1 MCEENKKDDAKIKSL
16 EVEITRTN
24 YVSPGVTRFAE
35 SFSNKI
41 DKCKEDLVKEPGI
54 ASFHSSLQTQSNFF
68 NNVKIFAGKLL
79 KKYHFTHDISE
90 ADKEGYYNVIYRIG
104 SIEDYEEVFKAILE
118 FKQSNSDIKSTGFSY
133 KGYIKCTSF
142 SYIGEEISFEID
154 PEKKDITITCRF
166 NQHGKKYQI
175 LEDDFIK
182 VHTFKSCISDG
193 EMSIVEI
200 KLYRIQALKTF
211 TKPGGYN
218 PVVHVGELG
227 GYVEAEDNL
236 SQDGN
241 CWLFDKA
248 RVKDG
253 GKVLDD
259 AIVYDK
265 SLISKNSI
273 IRGRSVI
280 GGHCFVTNQSVIID
294 SRLEGNV
301 TVTGY
306 SIIHSGSYLYGDI
319 KVDKSDIGCLVN
331 LSGRISVNKSRIT
344 APLELCGDYELNF
357 DVDTPH
363 SVIGYNIGMPGGR
376 LFAIKNIVASEV
388 EDKWS
393 TNDFVGTGAELIDFI
408 RDSDDEQ
415 RINYVRSIVENH
427 LNFFK
432 LKGN

>member
-1 MCEENKKDDAKIKSL
+1 MNDEIKKDDTKIKSL
-16 EVEITRTN
+16 EVEFTRDN
-24 YVSPGVTRFAE
+24 YVSPGVTKFAE
-35 SFSNKI
+35 SFLNKI
-41 DKCKEDLVKEPGI
+41 DKRKEDLVMEPGI
-54 ASFHSSLQTQSNFF
+54 ASFHSSLLSPSLFINYA
-68 NNVKIFAGKLL
+68 KIFVGELL

-90 ADKEGYYNVIYRIG
+90 ADKEGYYNVTYSIG
-104 SIEDYEEVFKAILE
+104 SIEDYEEVYKEIAE
-118 FKQSNSDIKSTGFSY
+118 FKQSDSDINSIGFSY
-133 KGYIKCTSF
+133 N
-142 SYIGEEISFEID
+142 GEEISFD
-154 PEKKDITITCRF
+154 VNPEEKDITITCRF
-166 NQHGKKYQI
+166 SQNGKKYQI
-175 LEDDFIK
+175 LKDDFVK

-227 GYVEAEDNL
+227 GYVESEDNL
-236 SQDGN
+236 SQEGS

-265 SLISKNSI
+265 CLVSKNSI
-273 IRGRSVI
+273 IRGRSVV

-294 SRLEGNV
+294 SKLEGNV
-301 TVTGY
+301 IVNGHST
-306 SIIHSGSYLYGDI
+306 IHSGAYLYGEI
-319 KVDKSDIGCLVN
+319 GVDQSDIGGSVN
-331 LSGRISVNKSRIT
+331 LIGRISVKKSRIA
-344 APLELCGDYELNF
+344 APLELSGDYELNF
-357 DVDTPH
+357 DVSDPH
-363 SVIGYNIGMPGGR
+363 SVIGYNVGMPGGR
-376 LFAIKNIVASEV
+376 LFTIKNIVASKV

-393 TNDFVGTGAELIDFI
+393 TGDFVGTGEELIDFVS
-408 RDSDDEQ
+408 DSDDKQ
-415 RINYVRSIVENH
+415 RVEYVRRIVEHH

>member
-1 MCEENKKDDAKIKSL
+1 MNDEIKKDDAKIKSL
-16 EVEITRTN
+16 ETEFTYIKHL
-24 YVSPGVTRFAE
+24 SPE
-35 SFSNKI
+35 S
-41 DKCKEDLVKEPGI
+41 
-54 ASFHSSLQTQSNFF
+54 ARSSAQSPNSFF
-68 NNVKIFAGKLL
+68 NEIKIFAGTLL

-90 ADKEGYYNVIYRIG
+90 TDKEGYYNVVYRYDLGDI
-104 SIEDYEEVFKAILE
+104 DYEEVFKYLTE
-118 FKQSNSDIKSTGFSY
+118 FKQSNSGIKCTGFSY
-133 KGYIKCTSF
+133 N
-142 SYIGEEISFEID
+142 GEEISFEID

-166 NQHGKKYQI
+166 NQHSKKYQI
-175 LEDDFIK
+175 LKDDFIK

-193 EMSIVEI
+193 ETSIVEI

-211 TKPGGYN
+211 TKPGGCN

-241 CWLFDKA
+241 CWIFDKA

-265 SLISKNSI
+265 SLISRNAI
-273 IRGRSVI
+273 VRGSSVV
-280 GGHCFVTNQSVIID
+280 GGHCFITNQSVIID

-301 TVTGY
+301 IVSGHST
-306 SIIHSGSYLYGDI
+306 IHSGAYLYGEI
-319 KVDKSDIGCLVN
+319 GVDQSNIGDLVN
-331 LSGRISVNKSRIT
+331 LIGRISVKKSRIT
-344 APLELCGDYELNF
+344 APIELSGDYELNF
-357 DVDTPH
+357 DVSDPH
-363 SVIGYNIGMPGGR
+363 SVIGYNVGMPGGR
-376 LFAIKNIVASEV
+376 LFAIKNIVASKV

-393 TNDFVGTGAELIDFI
+393 TGDFVGTGAELIDFVS
-408 RDSDDEQ
+408 DSDDKQ
-415 RINYVRSIVENH
+415 RVEYVRSIVEHH

>member
-1 MCEENKKDDAKIKSL
+1 MNNEIKKNDTKIKSL
-16 EVEITRTN
+16 ETEFTYIRHL
-24 YVSPGVTRFAE
+24 SPEMAR
-35 SFSNKI
+35 
-41 DKCKEDLVKEPGI
+41 
-54 ASFHSSLQTQSNFF
+54 SSARSPNDFF
-68 NNVKIFAGKLL
+68 NNVKIFVGELL

-90 ADKEGYYNVIYRIG
+90 ADKEGYYNVTYSIG
-104 SIEDYEEVFKAILE
+104 SIEDYEEVYKKIAE
-118 FKQSNSDIKSTGFSY
+118 FKQSDSDINSIGFSY
-133 KGYIKCTSF
+133 N
-142 SYIGEEISFEID
+142 GEEISFD
-154 PEKKDITITCRF
+154 VNPEEKDITITCRF
-166 NQHGKKYQI
+166 SQNGKKYQI
-175 LEDDFIK
+175 LKDDFVK

-227 GYVEAEDNL
+227 GYVESEDNL
-236 SQDGN
+236 SQEGS

-265 SLISKNSI
+265 CLVSKNSI
-273 IRGRSVI
+273 VRGGSVV

-301 TVTGY
+301 IVNGHST
-306 SIIHSGSYLYGDI
+306 IHSGAYLYGEI
-319 KVDKSDIGCLVN
+319 GVDQSNIGGSVN
-331 LSGRISVNKSRIT
+331 LIGRISVKKSRIT
-344 APLELCGDYELNF
+344 APLELSGDYELNF
-357 DVDTPH
+357 DVSDPH
-363 SVIGYNIGMPGGR
+363 SVIGYNVGMPGGR
-376 LFAIKNIVASEV
+376 LFTIKNIVASKV

-393 TNDFVGTGAELIDFI
+393 TGDFVGTGEELIDFVS
-408 RDSDDEQ
+408 DSDDKQ
-415 RINYVRSIVENH
+415 RVEYVRSIVEHH

>member
-1 MCEENKKDDAKIKSL
+1 MNDEIKKDDAKIKSL
-16 EVEITRTN
+16 ETEFTYIKHL
-24 YVSPGVTRFAE
+24 SPEMA
-35 SFSNKI
+35 
-41 DKCKEDLVKEPGI
+41 
-54 ASFHSSLQTQSNFF
+54 HSSARSPNNFF
-68 NNVKIFAGKLL
+68 NNVKIFVGKLL
-79 KKYHFTHDISE
+79 KKYHFIHDISE
-90 ADKEGYYNVIYRIG
+90 ADKEGYYNVTYSIG
-104 SIEDYEEVFKAILE
+104 SIEDYEEVFKVIFE

-133 KGYIKCTSF
+133 KGNIKCTGF
-142 SYIGEEISFEID
+142 SYNGEEISFEID

-166 NQHGKKYQI
+166 NQHSKKYQI
-175 LEDDFIK
+175 LKDDFIK

-193 EMSIVEI
+193 ETSIVEI

-211 TKPGGYN
+211 TKPGGCN

-227 GYVEAEDNL
+227 GYVEVEDNL

-265 SLISKNSI
+265 CLVSKNSI
-273 IRGRSVI
+273 IRGRSVV

-301 TVTGY
+301 IVNGHST
-306 SIIHSGSYLYGDI
+306 IHSGAYLYGEI
-319 KVDKSDIGCLVN
+319 GVDQSNIGGLVN
-331 LSGRISVNKSRIT
+331 LIGRISVKKSRIT
-344 APLELCGDYELNF
+344 APLELSGDYELNF
-357 DVDTPH
+357 DVSDPH
-363 SVIGYNIGMPGGR
+363 SVIGYNVGMPGSR
-376 LFAIKNIVASEV
+376 LFAIKNIVASKV

-393 TNDFVGTGAELIDFI
+393 TGDFVGTGAELIDFI

-415 RINYVRSIVENH
+415 RINYVRSIVEHH

>member
-1 MCEENKKDDAKIKSL
+1 MNDEIKQDDAKIKSL
-16 EVEITRTN
+16 ETEFTYIRHL
-24 YVSPGVTRFAE
+24 SPEMAR
-35 SFSNKI
+35 
-41 DKCKEDLVKEPGI
+41 
-54 ASFHSSLQTQSNFF
+54 SSAQSPNDFF
-68 NNVKIFAGKLL
+68 NNVKIFVGELL

-90 ADKEGYYNVIYRIG
+90 ADKEGYYNVTYSIG
-104 SIEDYEEVFKAILE
+104 SIEDYEEVYKEIAK
-118 FKQSNSDIKSTGFSY
+118 FKQSDSDINSIGFSY
-133 KGYIKCTSF
+133 N
-142 SYIGEEISFEID
+142 GEEISFD
-154 PEKKDITITCRF
+154 VNPEEKDITITCRF
-166 NQHGKKYQI
+166 SQNGKKYQI
-175 LEDDFIK
+175 LKDDFVK

-227 GYVEAEDNL
+227 GYVESEDNL
-236 SQDGN
+236 SQEGS

-265 SLISKNSI
+265 CLVSKNSI
-273 IRGRSVI
+273 IRGGSVV

-294 SRLEGNV
+294 SKLEGNV
-301 TVTGY
+301 IVNGHST
-306 SIIHSGSYLYGDI
+306 IHSGAYLYGEI
-319 KVDKSDIGCLVN
+319 GVDQSNIGGLVN
-331 LSGRISVNKSRIT
+331 LIGRISVKKSRIT
-344 APLELCGDYELNF
+344 APLELSGDYELNF
-357 DVDTPH
+357 DVSDPH
-363 SVIGYNIGMPGGR
+363 SVIGYNVGMPGGR
-376 LFAIKNIVASEV
+376 LFTIKNIVASKV

-393 TNDFVGTGAELIDFI
+393 TGDFTGTGKDLIDFVSS
-408 RDSDDEQ
+408 SDDKQKVE
-415 RINYVRSIVENH
+415 YVRSIVDNH

>member
-1 MCEENKKDDAKIKSL
+1 MNDEIKKDDTKIKSL
-16 EVEITRTN
+16 EKEFIYIRHL
-24 YVSPGVTRFAE
+24 SPEMA
-35 SFSNKI
+35 
-41 DKCKEDLVKEPGI
+41 
-54 ASFHSSLQTQSNFF
+54 HSSARSPNNFF
-68 NNVKIFAGKLL
+68 NNIKIFVGTLL

-90 ADKEGYYNVIYRIG
+90 TDKEGYYNVIYGIG
-104 SIEDYEEVFKAILE
+104 SIEDYEEVYKEIAE
-118 FKQSNSDIKSTGFSY
+118 FKQSYSDINSIGFSY
-133 KGYIKCTSF
+133 N
-142 SYIGEEISFEID
+142 GEEISFDVNSE
-154 PEKKDITITCRF
+154 EKDITITCRF
-166 NQHGKKYQI
+166 NQNDKKYQI
-175 LEDDFIK
+175 LKDDFVK

-211 TKPGGYN
+211 TKPGGCN

-241 CWLFDKA
+241 CWIFDKA

-265 SLISKNSI
+265 CLVSKNSI
-273 IRGRSVI
+273 VRGGSVV
-280 GGHCFVTNQSVIID
+280 GGHCFVTNQSVITD

-301 TVTGY
+301 IVNGH
-306 SIIHSGSYLYGDI
+306 SIIHSGAYLYGEI
-319 KVDKSDIGCLVN
+319 GVDQSEIVDLVN
-331 LSGRISVNKSRIT
+331 LIGRISIKQSKIT
-344 APLELCGDYELNF
+344 APLELSGDYELNF

-363 SVIGYNIGMPGGR
+363 SVIGYNVGMPGSR
-376 LFAIKNIVASEV
+376 LFAIKNIVASKV

-393 TNDFVGTGAELIDFI
+393 TGDFVGTGAELIDLI

-415 RINYVRSIVENH
+415 RIDYVRSIVENH

>member
-1 MCEENKKDDAKIKSL
+1 MNDEIKQDDTKIKSL
-16 EVEITRTN
+16 ETEFTYIRHLSPEIARSSAR
-24 YVSPGVTRFAE
+24 SP
-35 SFSNKI
+35 N
-41 DKCKEDLVKEPGI
+41 D
-54 ASFHSSLQTQSNFF
+54 FF
-68 NNVKIFAGKLL
+68 NNVKIFVGELL

-90 ADKEGYYNVIYRIG
+90 ADKEDYYNVTYSIG
-104 SIEDYEEVFKAILE
+104 SIEDYEEVYKEIAE
-118 FKQSNSDIKSTGFSY
+118 FKQSDSDINSVGFSY
-133 KGYIKCTSF
+133 N
-142 SYIGEEISFEID
+142 GEEISFD
-154 PEKKDITITCRF
+154 VNPEEKDIIITCRF
-166 NQHGKKYQI
+166 SQNGKKYQI
-175 LEDDFIK
+175 LKDDFVK

-218 PVVHVGELG
+218 PVVHIGELG
-227 GYVEAEDNL
+227 GYVESEANL
-236 SQDGN
+236 SQEGN

-265 SLISKNSI
+265 CLVSKNSI
-273 IRGRSVI
+273 IRGRSVV

-301 TVTGY
+301 IVNGHSTV
-306 SIIHSGSYLYGDI
+306 HSGAYLYGEI
-319 KVDKSDIGCLVN
+319 GVDQSDVGNLVN
-331 LSGRISVNKSRIT
+331 LIGRISVKKSRIT
-344 APLELCGDYELNF
+344 APLELSGDYELNF
-357 DVDTPH
+357 DVSDPH
-363 SVIGYNIGMPGGR
+363 SVIGYNVGMPGGR
-376 LFAIKNIVASEV
+376 LFAIKNIVASKV

-393 TNDFVGTGAELIDFI
+393 TGDFVGTGAELIDFI

-415 RINYVRSIVENH
+415 RINYVRSIVEHH

>member
-1 MCEENKKDDAKIKSL
+1 MCDKIKKDDAKIKSL
-16 EVEITRTN
+16 EKEFTYIKHL
-24 YVSPGVTRFAE
+24 SPEMA
-35 SFSNKI
+35 
-41 DKCKEDLVKEPGI
+41 
-54 ASFHSSLQTQSNFF
+54 HSSAQSPNNFF
-68 NNVKIFAGKLL
+68 NNIKIFVGNLL

-104 SIEDYEEVFKAILE
+104 SIEDYEEVFKVILE
-118 FKQSNSDIKSTGFSY
+118 FKQSNSDIKSSGFS
-133 KGYIKCTSF
+133 F
-142 SYIGEEISFEID
+142 NGEEISFEID

-166 NQHGKKYQI
+166 NQNGKKYQI
-175 LEDDFIK
+175 LKDDFIK

-193 EMSIVEI
+193 EMSVVEI

-241 CWLFDKA
+241 CWIFNKA

-265 SLISKNSI
+265 SMVSKNAI
-273 IRGRSVI
+273 VRGGSVV
-280 GGHCFVTNQSVIID
+280 GGHCFITNQSVIID

-301 TVTGY
+301 IVNGH
-306 SIIHSGSYLYGDI
+306 SIVHSGTYLYGEI
-319 KVDKSDIGCLVN
+319 GVDQSDIGYLVN
-331 LSGRISVNKSRIT
+331 LIGRISVKKSRIT
-344 APLELCGDYELNF
+344 APIELSGDYEINF
-357 DVDTPH
+357 DVGHPH
-363 SVIGYNIGMPGGR
+363 SVIGYNIGMPKGR
-376 LFAIKNIVASEV
+376 LFTIKNIVASKI

-393 TNDFVGTGAELIDFI
+393 ANDFLGTGAELIDFI
-408 RDSDDEQ
+408 QGSDDEQ

>member
-1 MCEENKKDDAKIKSL
+1 MIFLKQIKR
-16 EVEITRTN
+16 I
-24 YVSPGVTRFAE
+24 Y
-35 SFSNKI
+35 
-41 DKCKEDLVKEPGI
+41 
-54 ASFHSSLQTQSNFF
+54 
-68 NNVKIFAGKLL
+68 NNVT
-79 KKYHFTHDISE
+79 YS
-90 ADKEGYYNVIYRIG
+90 IG
-104 SIEDYEEVFKAILE
+104 SIEDYEEVYKEIAE
-118 FKQSNSDIKSTGFSY
+118 FKQSDSDINSIGFSY
-133 KGYIKCTSF
+133 N
-142 SYIGEEISFEID
+142 GEEISFD
-154 PEKKDITITCRF
+154 VNPEEKDITITCRF
-166 NQHGKKYQI
+166 SQNGKKYQI
-175 LEDDFIK
+175 LKDDFVK

-193 EMSIVEI
+193 EMSVVEI

-227 GYVEAEDNL
+227 GYVESEDNL
-236 SQDGN
+236 SQEGN

-265 SLISKNSI
+265 CLVSKNSI
-273 IRGRSVI
+273 IRGRSVV

-301 TVTGY
+301 IVNGHSTV
-306 SIIHSGSYLYGDI
+306 HSGAYLYGEI
-319 KVDKSDIGCLVN
+319 GVDQSDVGNLVN
-331 LSGRISVNKSRIT
+331 LIGRISVKKSRIT
-344 APLELCGDYELNF
+344 APLELSGDYELNF
-357 DVDTPH
+357 DVSDPH
-363 SVIGYNIGMPGGR
+363 SVIGYNVGMPGGR
-376 LFAIKNIVASEV
+376 LFAIKNIVASKV

-393 TNDFVGTGAELIDFI
+393 TGDFVGTGAELIDFI

-415 RINYVRSIVENH
+415 RINYVRSIVEHH

>member
-1 MCEENKKDDAKIKSL
+1 MNDEIKKDDTKIKSL

-24 YVSPGVTRFAE
+24 YVSPGVTKFAE

-68 NNVKIFAGKLL
+68 NNIKIFVGELL

-90 ADKEGYYNVIYRIG
+90 TDKEGYYNVVYRYDLGGI
-104 SIEDYEEVFKAILE
+104 DYEEVFKYLTE
-118 FKQSNSDIKSTGFSY
+118 FKQSNSGIKSTGFSY
-133 KGYIKCTSF
+133 N
-142 SYIGEEISFEID
+142 GEEISFEID
-154 PEKKDITITCRF
+154 PEKKDIAITCRF

-175 LEDDFIK
+175 LKDDFIK

-211 TKPGGYN
+211 TKPGGCN

-241 CWLFDKA
+241 CWIFDKA
-248 RVKDG
+248 RIKDG

-265 SLISKNSI
+265 CLVSKNSI

-280 GGHCFVTNQSVIID
+280 GGHCFVTNQSVITD

-301 TVTGY
+301 IVNGH
-306 SIIHSGSYLYGDI
+306 SIIHSGAYLYGEI
-319 KVDKSDIGCLVN
+319 GVDQSEIGNLVN
-331 LSGRISVNKSRIT
+331 LIGRISIKQSRIT
-344 APLELCGDYELNF
+344 APLELSGDYELNF

-363 SVIGYNIGMPGGR
+363 SVIGYNVGMPGSR
-376 LFAIKNIVASEV
+376 LFAIKNIVASKV

-393 TNDFVGTGAELIDFI
+393 TGDFVGTGAELIDFI

-415 RINYVRSIVENH
+415 RIDYVRSIVENH

>member
-1 MCEENKKDDAKIKSL
+1 MNDEIKKDDAKIKSL
-16 EVEITRTN
+16 ETEFTYIKHL
-24 YVSPGVTRFAE
+24 SPEMA
-35 SFSNKI
+35 
-41 DKCKEDLVKEPGI
+41 
-54 ASFHSSLQTQSNFF
+54 HSSARSPNNFF
-68 NNVKIFAGKLL
+68 NNVKIFVGELL

-90 ADKEGYYNVIYRIG
+90 ADKEGYYNVTYSIG
-104 SIEDYEEVFKAILE
+104 SVEDYEEVYKDITE
-118 FKQSNSDIKSTGFSY
+118 FKQSDSDIKSTGFSY
-133 KGYIKCTSF
+133 N
-142 SYIGEEISFEID
+142 GEEISFDTI
-154 PEKKDITITCRF
+154 PEKKDIAITCRF
-166 NQHGKKYQI
+166 NQNGKKYQI

-265 SLISKNSI
+265 SLISKNAI

-306 SIIHSGSYLYGDI
+306 SIIHSGSYLYDDI

-363 SVIGYNIGMPGGR
+363 SVIGYNIGMSLGS
-376 LFAIKNIVASEV
+376 LFNIKNIVASKV

-393 TNDFVGTGAELIDFI
+393 ACDFVGTGAELIDFI
-408 RDSDDEQ
+408 QGSNDE
-415 RINYVRSIVENH
+415 RTIDYIRSIVENH

>member
-1 MCEENKKDDAKIKSL
+1 MNDEIKKDDTKIKSL
-16 EVEITRTN
+16 ETEFI
-24 YVSPGVTRFAE
+24 YIKHLSPEMAH
-35 SFSNKI
+35 FSARSPN
-41 DKCKEDLVKEPGI
+41 
-54 ASFHSSLQTQSNFF
+54 NFF
-68 NNVKIFAGKLL
+68 NNIKIFVGELL

-90 ADKEGYYNVIYRIG
+90 ADKEGYYNVTYSIG
-104 SIEDYEEVFKAILE
+104 SVEDYEEVYKDITE
-118 FKQSNSDIKSTGFSY
+118 FKQSDSDIKSTGFSY
-133 KGYIKCTSF
+133 N
-142 SYIGEEISFEID
+142 GEEISFDTI

-248 RVKDG
+248 KVKDG

-363 SVIGYNIGMPGGR
+363 SVIGYNIGMSLGS
-376 LFAIKNIVASEV
+376 LFNIKNIVASKV

-393 TNDFVGTGAELIDFI
+393 ACDFVGTGAELIDFI
-408 RDSDDEQ
+408 QGSDDE
-415 RINYVRSIVENH
+415 RTIDYIRSIVENH

>member
-1 MCEENKKDDAKIKSL
+1 M
-16 EVEITRTN
+16 
-24 YVSPGVTRFAE
+24 
-35 SFSNKI
+35 
-41 DKCKEDLVKEPGI
+41 
-54 ASFHSSLQTQSNFF
+54 
-68 NNVKIFAGKLL
+68 
-79 KKYHFTHDISE
+79 
-90 ADKEGYYNVIYRIG
+90 
-104 SIEDYEEVFKAILE
+104 
-118 FKQSNSDIKSTGFSY
+118 
-133 KGYIKCTSF
+133 
-142 SYIGEEISFEID
+142 
-154 PEKKDITITCRF
+154 
-166 NQHGKKYQI
+166 
-175 LEDDFIK
+175 EDDFIK

-236 SQDGN
+236 SQDGT

-253 GKVLDD
+253 GKVLGD

-265 SLISKNSI
+265 SLISKNAI
-273 IRGRSVI
+273 IRGRSVV

-294 SRLEGNV
+294 SNLEGNV
-301 TVTGY
+301 TVTGH
-306 SIIHSGSYLYGDI
+306 SIIHSGSCLYGDI
-319 KVDKSDIGCLVN
+319 SVDESDIGCLVN
-331 LSGRISVNKSRIT
+331 LAGRISVKKSRIT
-344 APLELCGDYELNF
+344 APLELCGDYEINF
-357 DVDTPH
+357 DVGHPH
-363 SVIGYNIGMPGGR
+363 SVIGYNIGMPKGR
-376 LFAIKNIVASEV
+376 LFTIKNIVASKI

-393 TNDFVGTGAELIDFI
+393 ANDFLGTGAELIDFI

-415 RINYVRSIVENH
+415 TIDYVRSIVENH

>member
-1 MCEENKKDDAKIKSL
+1 MNDEIKKDDAKIKSL
-16 EVEITRTN
+16 ETEFI
-24 YVSPGVTRFAE
+24 YIKHLSPEMA
-35 SFSNKI
+35 
-41 DKCKEDLVKEPGI
+41 
-54 ASFHSSLQTQSNFF
+54 HSSAQSPNNFF
-68 NNVKIFAGKLL
+68 NNIKIFVGELL

-90 ADKEGYYNVIYRIG
+90 ADKEGYYNVTYSIG
-104 SIEDYEEVFKAILE
+104 SVEDYEEVYKDISE
-118 FKQSNSDIKSTGFSY
+118 FKQSDSDIKSTGFSY
-133 KGYIKCTSF
+133 N
-142 SYIGEEISFEID
+142 GEEISFDTI

-175 LEDDFIK
+175 LKDDFIK

-363 SVIGYNIGMPGGR
+363 SVIGYNIGMSLGS
-376 LFAIKNIVASEV
+376 LFNIKNIVASKV

-393 TNDFVGTGAELIDFI
+393 ACDFVGTGAELIDFI
-408 RDSDDEQ
+408 QGSDDE
-415 RINYVRSIVENH
+415 RTIDYIRSIVENH

>member
-1 MCEENKKDDAKIKSL
+1 MCDEIKKDDAKIKSL
-16 EVEITRTN
+16 EKEFTYIRHL
-24 YVSPGVTRFAE
+24 SPEMA
-35 SFSNKI
+35 
-41 DKCKEDLVKEPGI
+41 
-54 ASFHSSLQTQSNFF
+54 HSSAQSPNNFF
-68 NNVKIFAGKLL
+68 NNIKIFVGELL
-79 KKYHFTHDISE
+79 KKYQFTHDISE
-90 ADKEGYYNVIYRIG
+90 TDKEDYYNVIYRYDLADI
-104 SIEDYEEVFKAILE
+104 DYEEVFKYLTE
-118 FKQSNSDIKSTGFSY
+118 FKQSNSGIKSTGFSY
-133 KGYIKCTSF
+133 N
-142 SYIGEEISFEID
+142 GEEISLEID

-211 TKPGGYN
+211 TKPGGCN

-227 GYVEAEDNL
+227 GYVEVEDNL

-265 SLISKNSI
+265 CLVSRNAIV
-273 IRGRSVI
+273 RGSSVV
-280 GGHCFVTNQSVIID
+280 GGHCFITNQSVIID

-301 TVTGY
+301 IVNGHST
-306 SIIHSGSYLYGDI
+306 IHSGAYLYGEI
-319 KVDKSDIGCLVN
+319 GVDQSNIGGLVN
-331 LSGRISVNKSRIT
+331 LIGRISVKKSRIT
-344 APLELCGDYELNF
+344 APLELSGDYELNF
-357 DVDTPH
+357 DVSDPH
-363 SVIGYNIGMPGGR
+363 SVIGYNVGMPGGR
-376 LFAIKNIVASEV
+376 LFAIKNIVASKV

-393 TNDFVGTGAELIDFI
+393 TGDFVGTGEELIDFI

-415 RINYVRSIVENH
+415 RINYVRSIVDNH

>member
-1 MCEENKKDDAKIKSL
+1 MAHFSA
-16 EVEITRTN
+16 R
-24 YVSPGVTRFAE
+24 SP
-35 SFSNKI
+35 N
-41 DKCKEDLVKEPGI
+41 
-54 ASFHSSLQTQSNFF
+54 NFF
-68 NNVKIFAGKLL
+68 NNIKIFVGELL

-90 ADKEGYYNVIYRIG
+90 ADKEGYYNVTYSIG
-104 SIEDYEEVFKAILE
+104 SVEDYEEVYKDITE
-118 FKQSNSDIKSTGFSY
+118 FKQSDSDIKSTGFSY
-133 KGYIKCTSF
+133 N
-142 SYIGEEISFEID
+142 GEEISFEID

-182 VHTFKSCISDG
+182 VHTFKSCISDE

-363 SVIGYNIGMPGGR
+363 SVIGYNIGMSLGS
-376 LFAIKNIVASEV
+376 LFNIKNIVASKV

-393 TNDFVGTGAELIDFI
+393 ACDFVGTGAELIDFI
-408 RDSDDEQ
+408 QGSNDE
-415 RINYVRSIVENH
+415 RTIDYIRSIVENH

>member
-1 MCEENKKDDAKIKSL
+1 MNDEIKKDATKIKSL
-16 EVEITRTN
+16 ETEFTYIRHL
-24 YVSPGVTRFAE
+24 SPEMAR
-35 SFSNKI
+35 
-41 DKCKEDLVKEPGI
+41 
-54 ASFHSSLQTQSNFF
+54 SSARLPNDFF
-68 NNVKIFAGKLL
+68 NNIKIFVGELL

-90 ADKEGYYNVIYRIG
+90 TDKDGYYNVIYSIG
-104 SIEDYEEVFKAILE
+104 SIEDYEEVYKEIAE
-118 FKQSNSDIKSTGFSY
+118 FKQSDSDIKSTGFSY
-133 KGYIKCTSF
+133 ND
-142 SYIGEEISFEID
+142 EEISFD
-154 PEKKDITITCRF
+154 VNPEEKDITITCRF
-166 NQHGKKYQI
+166 SQNGKKYQI
-175 LEDDFIK
+175 LKDDFVK

-227 GYVEAEDNL
+227 GYVESEANL
-236 SQDGN
+236 SQEGN

-265 SLISKNSI
+265 CLVSRNAIV
-273 IRGRSVI
+273 RGSSVV

-301 TVTGY
+301 IVNGQ
-306 SIIHSGSYLYGDI
+306 SIVHSGTYLYGEI
-319 KVDKSDIGCLVN
+319 GVDQSDIGNLVN
-331 LSGRISVNKSRIT
+331 LIGRISVKRSRIT
-344 APLELCGDYELNF
+344 VPLELSGDYELNF
-357 DVDTPH
+357 NVSNPH
-363 SVIGYNIGMPGGR
+363 SVIGYNVGMPGGR
-376 LFAIKNIVASEV
+376 LFTIKNIVASKV

-393 TNDFVGTGAELIDFI
+393 TGDFVGTGAELIDFVS
-408 RDSDDEQ
+408 DSDDKQ
-415 RINYVRSIVENH
+415 RVEYVRSIVEHH

>member
-1 MCEENKKDDAKIKSL
+1 MQS
-16 EVEITRTN
+16 
-24 YVSPGVTRFAE
+24 
-35 SFSNKI
+35 SFIN
-41 DKCKEDLVKEPGI
+41 
-54 ASFHSSLQTQSNFF
+54 Q
-68 NNVKIFAGKLL
+68 L
-79 KKYHFTHDISE
+79 K
-90 ADKEGYYNVIYRIG
+90 
-104 SIEDYEEVFKAILE
+104 
-118 FKQSNSDIKSTGFSY
+118 
-133 KGYIKCTSF
+133 
-142 SYIGEEISFEID
+142 D

-280 GGHCFVTNQSVIID
+280 
-294 SRLEGNV
+294 
-301 TVTGY
+301 
-306 SIIHSGSYLYGDI
+306 
-319 KVDKSDIGCLVN
+319 
-331 LSGRISVNKSRIT
+331 
-344 APLELCGDYELNF
+344 
-357 DVDTPH
+357 
-363 SVIGYNIGMPGGR
+363 
-376 LFAIKNIVASEV
+376 
-388 EDKWS
+388 
-393 TNDFVGTGAELIDFI
+393 
-408 RDSDDEQ
+408 
-415 RINYVRSIVENH
+415 
-427 LNFFK
+427 
-432 LKGN
+432 

>member
-1 MCEENKKDDAKIKSL
+1 MNDEIKKDDAKIKSL
-16 EVEITRTN
+16 ETEFTYIKHL
-24 YVSPGVTRFAE
+24 SPEMA
-35 SFSNKI
+35 
-41 DKCKEDLVKEPGI
+41 
-54 ASFHSSLQTQSNFF
+54 HSSARSPNNFF
-68 NNVKIFAGKLL
+68 NNVKIFVGELL

-90 ADKEGYYNVIYRIG
+90 ADKEGYYNVTYSIG
-104 SIEDYEEVFKAILE
+104 SVEDYEEVYKDITE
-118 FKQSNSDIKSTGFSY
+118 FKQSDSDIKSTGFSY
-133 KGYIKCTSF
+133 N
-142 SYIGEEISFEID
+142 GEEISFDTI
-154 PEKKDITITCRF
+154 PEKKDIAITCRF
-166 NQHGKKYQI
+166 NQNGKKYQI

-227 GYVEAEDNL
+227 GYVESEANL
-236 SQDGN
+236 SQEGS

-363 SVIGYNIGMPGGR
+363 SVIGYNIGMSLGS
-376 LFAIKNIVASEV
+376 LFNIKNIVASKV

-393 TNDFVGTGAELIDFI
+393 ACDFVGTGAELIDFI
-408 RDSDDEQ
+408 QGSDDE
-415 RINYVRSIVENH
+415 RTIDYIRSIVENH

>member
-1 MCEENKKDDAKIKSL
+1 MCDEIKKDDAKIKSL
-16 EVEITRTN
+16 EKEFVYIRHI
-24 YVSPGVTRFAE
+24 SPEA
-35 SFSNKI
+35 
-41 DKCKEDLVKEPGI
+41 
-54 ASFHSSLQTQSNFF
+54 ASSSARSPNDFF
-68 NNVKIFAGKLL
+68 NNVKIFVGELL

-90 ADKEGYYNVIYRIG
+90 ADKEGYYNVTYSIG
-104 SIEDYEEVFKAILE
+104 SIEDYEEVYKEIAE
-118 FKQSNSDIKSTGFSY
+118 FKQSDSDINSIGFSY
-133 KGYIKCTSF
+133 N
-142 SYIGEEISFEID
+142 GEEISFDVNQE
-154 PEKKDITITCRF
+154 EKDITITCRF
-166 NQHGKKYQI
+166 SQNGKKYQI
-175 LEDDFIK
+175 LKDDFVK

-227 GYVEAEDNL
+227 GYVETEDNL
-236 SQDGN
+236 SQKGS

-265 SLISKNSI
+265 CLVSKNSI
-273 IRGRSVI
+273 IRGGSVV
-280 GGHCFVTNQSVIID
+280 GGHCFITNQSVIID

-301 TVTGY
+301 IVNGHSTV
-306 SIIHSGSYLYGDI
+306 HSGAYLYGEI
-319 KVDKSDIGCLVN
+319 GVDQSDIGGSVN
-331 LSGRISVNKSRIT
+331 LIGRISVKKSRIT
-344 APLELCGDYELNF
+344 APLELSGDYELNF
-357 DVDTPH
+357 DVSDSH
-363 SVIGYNIGMPGGR
+363 SVIGYNVGMPGGR
-376 LFAIKNIVASEV
+376 LFTIKNIVASKV

-393 TNDFVGTGAELIDFI
+393 TGDFVGTGEELIDFVS
-408 RDSDDEQ
+408 DSDDKQ
-415 RINYVRSIVENH
+415 RVEYVRSIVEHH

>member
-1 MCEENKKDDAKIKSL
+1 MNDEIKKDDTKIKSL
-16 EVEITRTN
+16 ETEFTYIRHI
-24 YVSPGVTRFAE
+24 SPEMAR
-35 SFSNKI
+35 
-41 DKCKEDLVKEPGI
+41 
-54 ASFHSSLQTQSNFF
+54 SSARSPNDFF
-68 NNVKIFAGKLL
+68 NNVKIFVGELL

-90 ADKEGYYNVIYRIG
+90 TDKDGYYNVIYSIG
-104 SIEDYEEVFKAILE
+104 SIEDYEEVYKEIAE
-118 FKQSNSDIKSTGFSY
+118 FKQSDSDINSIGFSY
-133 KGYIKCTSF
+133 N
-142 SYIGEEISFEID
+142 GEEISFD
-154 PEKKDITITCRF
+154 VNPEEKDITITCRF
-166 NQHGKKYQI
+166 SQNGKKYQI
-175 LEDDFIK
+175 LKDDFVK

-193 EMSIVEI
+193 EVSIVEI

-227 GYVEAEDNL
+227 GYVESEANL
-236 SQDGN
+236 SQEGS

-265 SLISKNSI
+265 CLVSKNSI
-273 IRGRSVI
+273 IRGRSVV

-301 TVTGY
+301 IVNGHSTV
-306 SIIHSGSYLYGDI
+306 HSGAYLYGEI
-319 KVDKSDIGCLVN
+319 GVDQSDVGNLVN
-331 LSGRISVNKSRIT
+331 LIGRISVKKSRIT
-344 APLELCGDYELNF
+344 APLELSGDYELNF
-357 DVDTPH
+357 DVSDPH
-363 SVIGYNIGMPGGR
+363 SVIGYNVGMPGGR
-376 LFAIKNIVASEV
+376 LFAIKNIVASKV

-393 TNDFVGTGAELIDFI
+393 TGDFVGTGAELIDFI

-415 RINYVRSIVENH
+415 RINYVRSIVEHH